1 MHNRPAAAAIGGTGR
16 AARQV
21 STVIEGLGRTGR
33 LVTGA
38 AAILMLSFV
47 SMATNSMTDLKILA
61 TGLGV
66 GIFVDAMVVRCVALT
81 AAEWRAVGFK
91 IARRNGLS
99 ASGEMFSWPL
109 SSAGPSERRTLI
121 RQLPPPARVLCKVA
135 WKPRYDRTSRW

>member
-1 MHNRPAAAAIGGTGR
+1 MTRRPPLADAVDT
-16 AARQV
+16 
-21 STVIEGLGRTGR
+21 
-33 LVTGA
+33 
-38 AAILMLSFV
+38 
-47 SMATNSMTDLKILA
+47 LA
-61 TGLGV
+61 TTLSHHLTHEENDGLPLIG
-66 GIFVDAMVVRCVALT
+66 VALT